1 MKTSNGVKIA
11 IFSDSHD
18 NLPNLKKAL
27 NFCEKNK
34 ITTIIHCG
42 DLCQLTGLIEIWP
55 KKLDASIHFVY
66 GNADYIDDINQHAKT
81 FKIFKIYGQTGII
94 TLENKK
100 IAFTHYLTKAKK
112 LGETQKYDYVFYGH
126 DHRPWEQIMGK
137 TRLVNPGNLAGTFYK
152 ATFAIL
158 DLEKNKLELIILE
171 EYKPRTF

>member
-1 MKTSNGVKIA
+1 MKIA

-42 DLCQLTGLIEIWP
+42 DLCQLISLINSWP
-55 KKLDASIHFVY
+55 KKLDAKIHFTY
-66 GNADYIDDINQHAKT
+66 GNADYVDDINQQAKT
-81 FKIFKIYGQTGII
+81 FKSFKIYGQIGEI

-100 IAFTHYLTKAKK
+100 IAFTHHSTKAKE
-112 LGETQKYDYVFYGH
+112 LGETQKYDYIFYGH
-126 DHRPWEQIMGK
+126 DHRPWEQTVGK
-137 TRLVNPGNLAGTFYK
+137 TKLVNPGTLAGMFYK
-152 ATFAIL
+152 ASFAVL

-171 EYKPRTF
+171 RI